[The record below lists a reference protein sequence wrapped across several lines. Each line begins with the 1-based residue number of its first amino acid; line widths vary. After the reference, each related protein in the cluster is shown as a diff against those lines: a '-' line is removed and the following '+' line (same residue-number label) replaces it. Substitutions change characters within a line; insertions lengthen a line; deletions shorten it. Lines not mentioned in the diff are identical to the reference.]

1 MLRRNIATDNTRL
14 PPRTL
19 RSYSGKSRGRQPL
32 QRARGGPSNVPA
44 TRRPFLRRCGAGT
57 RIAAV
62 WVAASARAA
71 APTEATA
78 AIAAPPP
85 RRRGKMATKRRGGL
99 MCRTSRGES
108 TDFGGALS
116 RRGRKRRR
124 LSSWKPT
131 SVWYNARTPL
141 QLALC
146 VRSPSGI
153 VVNTVVR
160 AGSMASS
167 QGDVVLTRRR
177 LQHAGPCWSTTCPR
191 CLWTLLTQLKLPRH
205 IKASAADE
213 TLYVRVPP
221 VYTPCIIHTRNDVA
235 SSPESKPCRST
246 TT

>member
-1 MLRRNIATDNTRL
+1 MYRSRSANFHIDDDVWCGRQLQRERL
-14 PPRTL
+14 PPRAL
-19 RSYSGKSRGRQPL
+19 RSFSGKSRGRQPL

-85 RRRGKMATKRRGGL
+85 GRRGKMATKRRGGL

-177 LQHAGPCWSTTCPR
+177 LQHAGPDAGPR
-191 CLWTLLTQLKLPRH
+191 
-205 IKASAADE
+205 
-213 TLYVRVPP
+213 RVHG
-221 VYTPCIIHTRNDVA
+221 VSGHYSH
-235 SSPESKPCRST
+235 S
-246 TT
+246 

>member
-1 MLRRNIATDNTRL
+1 MWCGRQLQRERL
-14 PPRTL
+14 PPRAL
-19 RSYSGKSRGRQPL
+19 RSFSGKSRGRQPL

-160 AGSMASS
+160 AGSMAVHKGMLFSRGVDYS
-167 QGDVVLTRRR
+167 MLV
-177 LQHAGPCWSTTCPR
+177 HAGPR
-191 CLWTLLTQLKLPRH
+191 
-205 IKASAADE
+205 
-213 TLYVRVPP
+213 RVHG
-221 VYTPCIIHTRNDVA
+221 VSGHYSH
-235 SSPESKPCRST
+235 S
-246 TT
+246 

>member
-1 MLRRNIATDNTRL
+1 MPWRLGANRSVPCPMSAKAFVLFVLLFVMLWCGRQLQRERL
-14 PPRTL
+14 PRRAL
-19 RSYSGKSRGRQPL
+19 RSFSGKSRGRQPP

-78 AIAAPPP
+78 AIAAPTP

-131 SVWYNARTPL
+131 SVWYTC
-141 QLALC
+141 ALRFSSLRFAC
-146 VRSPSGI
+146 DHRQ
-153 VVNTVVR
+153 
-160 AGSMASS
+160 ASS
-167 QGDVVLTRRR
+167 
-177 LQHAGPCWSTTCPR
+177 
-191 CLWTLLTQLKLPRH
+191 
-205 IKASAADE
+205 
-213 TLYVRVPP
+213 
-221 VYTPCIIHTRNDVA
+221 
-235 SSPESKPCRST
+235 
-246 TT
+246 

>member
-1 MLRRNIATDNTRL
+1 MMWCGRQLQRERL
-14 PPRTL
+14 PPRAL
-19 RSYSGKSRGRQPL
+19 RSFSGKSRGRQPP

-116 RRGRKRRR
+116 PARQEAAAPLVVEADFR
-124 LSSWKPT
+124 
-131 SVWYNARTPL
+131 VVYVRTPL
-141 QLALC
+141 QFLALC

-167 QGDVVLTRRR
+167 QGYVVLTRR
-177 LQHAGPCWSTTCPR
+177 AGPCWSTTCPR
-191 CLWTLLTQLKLPRH
+191 CLWTLLTQLQLPRH
-205 IKASAADE
+205 IKASAL
-213 TLYVRVPP
+213 TKL
-221 VYTPCIIHTRNDVA
+221 
-235 SSPESKPCRST
+235 
-246 TT
+246 